1 MDTFE
6 GDAVLVDEA
15 CAAEGEVDDEL
26 ELFEWDGE
34 PKPAT
39 YPACEGLED

>member
-15 CAAEGEVDDEL
+15 CAAEGEVDTWRLPDEP
-26 ELFEWDGE
+26 EL
-34 PKPAT
+34 
-39 YPACEGLED
+39 